1 MQFSFSK
8 TSFLTS
14 PKFGKKNTI
23 LAQCDRRGQ
32 SDTLWGRRVNT
43 KGHPNWMVGDFLFS
57 EMMQWRWD
65 LRQFERCSEPQVT
78 ESLFWL
84 EPHEVAF
91 VKRDS
96 WHVPLRSV
104 DEFGIIMTTDASLD
118 HEHLTM
124 MMLHLRWASKPD
136 QWSTADR
143 LWWFVMAL
151 EPYLLSTWSVVNFRR
166 WRWSLDQVLDFWSV
180 FDLTWG
186 WWWPSWRWR
195 LTADPAGLP
204 LTLPLNQDFDPN
216 EAWWACSFMK
226 NDGLRLIWLIPRL
239 NSISLMDHHDGI
251 CSNHDDVWLMIRWHW
266 GCWCLLSC
274 FEVKGCWRGHDCWEN
289 LISWC
294 KRGWEQWL

>member
-1 MQFSFSK
+1 MRILTVQRQERTKWYPLRKESK
-8 TSFLTS
+8 HKGTPKLNSGWFFIFRDDAVTMRSETVWEVLWAPSHWVSFLTWA
-14 PKFGKKNTI
+14 TW
-23 LAQCDRRGQ
+23 DRICETWFLTRSLEVSWWIWHHHDYWCLTWPWA
-32 SDTLWGRRVNT
+32 SDHDDAALTLSIWAWPMI
-43 KGHPNWMVGDFLFS
+43 HSWQA
-57 EMMQWRWD
+57 MMI
-65 LRQFERCSEPQVT
+65 
-78 ESLFWL
+78 
-84 EPHEVAF
+84 
-91 VKRDS
+91 RDGS
-96 WHVPLRSV
+96 WAIS
-104 DEFGIIMTTDASLD
+104 S
-118 HEHLTM
+118 EHLISREFQKMTVIS
-124 MMLHLRWASKPD
+124 WPSA
-136 QWSTADR
+136 WS
-143 LWWFVMAL
+143 
-151 EPYLLSTWSVVNFRR
+151 S
-166 WRWSLDQVLDFWSV
+166 WSV

-204 LTLPLNQDFDPN
+204 LTLPLSQDFDPN

-226 NDGLRLIWLIPRL
+226 NDGLRLIWLIPCL